1 MTLQLQSPSGRIYI
15 QEVCPRDGLQNESTF
30 VETQDKIA
38 IINRLSQCGFA
49 KVEVTSFTSPKAIP
63 ALKDAEAVM
72 NGIHRVSGVEY
83 SVLVPNLRGAER
95 AMACQIDEA
104 NLVMSASES
113 HNTTNL
119 RMSRDASFAQLSQ
132 VINELNKTPVAINV
146 SLSAAFG
153 CPFEGDVPQNTVLN
167 FVERFANLGVR
178 GVTLCDTTGM
188 AFPTQVTSLSRIL
201 KQHFPHLEITLHFHN
216 TRGLALANTVA
227 ALSEGVDRF
236 DSSTGGLGGC
246 PYAPGASGNVC
257 TEDMVH
263 MLELMGYQT
272 NVDLPSLL
280 GISRDL
286 ESLIGHKVH
295 GAIVKAGLRSDLH
308 EMPASLEQN
317 LNCFEKLGAQHD

>member
-1 MTLQLQSPSGRIYI
+1 MTPKPQSSARRIYI
-15 QEVCPRDGLQNESTF
+15 QEVCPRDGLQNEAIF
-30 VETQDKIA
+30 VATQDKIA
-38 IINRLSQCGFA
+38 LIDRLSQCGFA

-72 NGIHRVSGVEY
+72 NGIRRIAGVEY

-95 AMACQIDEA
+95 AMACRIDEA

-113 HNTTNL
+113 HNNTNL
-119 RMSRDASFAQLSQ
+119 RMSREASFRQLSQ
-132 VINELNKTPVAINV
+132 VIDELSNTAVAINI
-146 SLSAAFG
+146 SLSAVFG
-153 CPFEGDVPQNTVLN
+153 CPFEGDIPESTVLD
-167 FVERFANLGVR
+167 FVGRFASLGVR

-188 AFPTQVTSLSRIL
+188 AFPTQVASLCRMV
-201 KQHFPHLEITLHFHN
+201 KQYFPHLEVTLHFHD

-227 ALSEGVDRF
+227 ALSEGIDRF
-236 DSSTGGLGGC
+236 DSSAGGLGGC

-272 NVDLPSLL
+272 NVDLSALL

-286 ESLIGHKVH
+286 EPLVGHKIH
-295 GAIVKAGLRSDLH
+295 GAVLKAGQRSDLH
-308 EMPASLEQN
+308 QMPASLEQN
-317 LNCFEKLGAQHD
+317 FNSCNETGRQS